1 MSIKSEF
8 HCVLQVSGS
17 QKVARSFLFLPFN
30 WVWPSSP
37 ADRASSGSSH
47 QPATGT
53 ATCSCTH
60 RSASECSIF
69 LFVCSRHWQ
78 EWNHAILAKID
89 LYIVFLRMQPRMLSS
104 VFSLYAE
111 IPISHVQLPNY
122 FFLCTDKFPTLSTI
136 GIENHFGTMLTNMS
150 KRQMMIMRMTLMMMT
165 MMLMLLLLLLMMMM
179 MM

>member
-1 MSIKSEF
+1 MTGIWKADSFDNQPTIPIGLIMPESAETLMVSNSTKSDYSISTWLITILILPDERSRGGRWPRGFMSIKSEF

-17 QKVARSFLFLPFN
+17 QKVARSFPFLPFN

-69 LFVCSRHWQ
+69 LFVCSRHWNNNSHQ
-78 EWNHAILAKID
+78 KINFCLKD
-89 LYIVFLRMQPRMLSS
+89 
-104 VFSLYAE
+104 
-111 IPISHVQLPNY
+111 
-122 FFLCTDKFPTLSTI
+122 
-136 GIENHFGTMLTNMS
+136 
-150 KRQMMIMRMTLMMMT
+150 
-165 MMLMLLLLLLMMMM
+165 
-179 MM
+179 